1 LLLRLFGIQLRSS
14 TTVID
19 TRRRLSTVKS
29 QKSSSLSKEED
40 LTPTSLYKHIEYPRF
55 SLLSISSKYAKS
67 FSQFRLLT
75 NQLVIGKLNENV
87 APLPSVLF

>member
-1 LLLRLFGIQLRSS
+1 M
-14 TTVID
+14 
-19 TRRRLSTVKS
+19 STVKS

-87 APLPSVLF
+87 APLPSVLFWAHILPP